1 MVTLTTQLRARPR
14 VLNVRQRVHSV
25 EEASAPSRGSPRSWR
40 RALPGSHP
48 LRVRAHQC
56 GLDADAFGRLE
67 GQREVP
73 PLEEK
78 PQDRCVSGPGR
89 ATSPPIPAALT
100 AAPGPPAP
108 LLPS

>member
-14 VLNVRQRVHSV
+14 VLSVRQRVHSAGG
-25 EEASAPSRGSPRSWR
+25 ASAPSGGSPCSSR

-78 PQDRCVSGPGR
+78 PWDGCVSGPGR
-89 ATSPPIPAALT
+89 ATSPPTPAVLT
-100 AAPGPPAP
+100 ATPGPPAL